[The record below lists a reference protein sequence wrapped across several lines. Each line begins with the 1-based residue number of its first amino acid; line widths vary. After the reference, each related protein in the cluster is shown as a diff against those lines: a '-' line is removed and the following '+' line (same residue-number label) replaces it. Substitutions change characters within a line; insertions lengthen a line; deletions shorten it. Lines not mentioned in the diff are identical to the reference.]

1 MPYWDNANQMT
12 YVDPNDPYA
21 WLYNLSMQ
29 DLHALAAQ
37 WGLAQ
42 EGVSPPALAGRMS
55 QTTVHPGGQ
64 RVRNVPAGHWYNPGI
79 RWDVDPS
86 TPSKPYVEPT
96 WAAPTPGRAI
106 YPGEGGPGRAEMA
119 GPYVNRKKR

>member
-12 YVDPNDPYA
+12 PVDPNDPYA

-42 EGVSPPALAGRMS
+42 EGVSPAALAGRMS
-55 QTTVHPGGQ
+55 QTTVRPGGQ
-64 RVRNVPAGHWYNPGI
+64 RVRNVPTGQFSNPDLK
-79 RWDVDPS
+79 WDLTPPPPPS
-86 TPSKPYVEPT
+86 PPQKP
-96 WAAPTPGRAI
+96 RAT
-106 YPGEGGPGRAEMA
+106 YSGQGGFGNAEMA
-119 GPYVNRKKR
+119 GVTPRKKR